1 LKKEKFDELY
11 CSNMNRAKQTAEIV
25 SKKIKLTPK
34 IEESLNEFESEIIKK
49 ELFFKKEKLDDL
61 RNK

>member
-1 LKKEKFDELY
+1 
-11 CSNMNRAKQTAEIV
+11 MNRAKQTAEIV